1 MRRLPAAAADQI
13 LVLVFV
19 LCAIPEPARA
29 TQGVASYKHELKKIE
44 DHLRAGEWQPAKD
57 SSDRL
62 LKDLIQEYSRG
73 KGSRPLFGL
82 TLAFRGIAESGLGD
96 LVAATWDWTAAG
108 LVSPESTQ
116 FDPSRFGAAGRAL
129 HDGAGWPVEAKHLS
143 TYEGVQDGLVPPKKA
158 SGEHPVYS
166 LTSREAGFEGTVSV
180 QMVIDASGRPAA
192 VIRLD
197 AKALNEH
204 TAVVVSTLETIRS
217 WRFEPATFDG
227 VPVNVYWDLTVSY
240 RLERGP
246 H

>member
-1 MRRLPAAAADQI
+1 MRRLRQPGRFLALAFTAAA
-13 LVLVFV
+13 LGMS
-19 LCAIPEPARA
+19 PANA
-29 TQGVASYKHELKKIE
+29 AQGIASFKHDLKKIE

-57 SSDRL
+57 SCDQL
-62 LKDLIQEYSRG
+62 LEDLVQEYARG

-96 LVAATWDWTAAG
+96 LVTATWDWTAAG
-108 LVSPESTQ
+108 LVSPEATQ

-129 HDGAGWPVEAKHLS
+129 HDGAGWPVGAKHLT
-143 TYEGVQDGLVPPKKA
+143 TYEGLRDGLAPPKKV
-158 SGEHPVYS
+158 SGEHPDYS
-166 LTSREAGFEGTVSV
+166 VTARKAGFEGAVSV
-180 QMVIDASGRPAA
+180 QIVIDASGRPAA

-197 AKALNEH
+197 AKALDEH
-204 TAVVVSTLETIRS
+204 TAVVISTLETLRS

-227 VPVNVYWDLTVSY
+227 APVNAYWDLTVNY